1 MGLSVLSCSNKPHLT
16 SRFVNNMPSQPGNS
30 PEFSA
35 YVLAMM
41 ELQKTL
47 NQDTDEAHELFRFAT
62 PEFCTRTIVRTMSAE
77 FEAMIYFLAEFLV
90 KLNCINSEVFNLTPE
105 ELNVLKS
112 ESLTIKRNGDISIT
126 QKFYPFQERMLFVLK
141 MAAKILNPDAMPNT
155 DDSNWAKVKTFIK
168 IRNRLTHPKSLSDLH
183 ITDNEVDDLNGAQDW
198 VRTSVSA
205 LFTAGSN
212 GEELAKFLD
221 AHNNKPQ

>member
-1 MGLSVLSCSNKPHLT
+1 
-16 SRFVNNMPSQPGNS
+16 MPSQPDKS
-30 PEFSA
+30 PELSA
-35 YVLAMM
+35 YVLAMV

-47 NQDTDEAHELFRFAT
+47 NKDSDEALELFRFAT
-62 PEFCTRTIVRTMSAE
+62 PEFCTRTIVRTLSAE
-77 FEAMIYFLAEFLV
+77 FEAMIFFLAELLV
-90 KLNCINSEVFNLTPE
+90 KLNCIDSKVFNLSPE

-112 ESLTIKRNGDISIT
+112 ESLMIKRNGDISVT

-155 DDSNWAKVKTFIK
+155 NDSNWANVKSFIK

-198 VRTSVSA
+198 VRASVSA
-205 LFTAGSN
+205 IFTAGAT
-212 GEELAKFLD
+212 GEALTKYIA